1 MNENKDKN
9 NEDRWHGKDN
19 TYTYIILYKTPEE
32 CVWADNIFTTD
43 NENDFNDFLKY
54 LKTERV
60 GNENFYERVTDIR
73 TIISQNNI
81 NYNQLLSK
89 LIKEIK

>member
-1 MNENKDKN
+1 M
-9 NEDRWHGKDN
+9 EDRWDGKEN
-19 TYTYIILYKTPEE
+19 KKTYIILYQTPEE
-32 CVWADNIFTTD
+32 GVWADNIFTTD

-60 GNENFYERVTDIR
+60 GNENFYFRVSNIR
-73 TIISQNNI
+73 TIISQNNV
-81 NYNQLLSK
+81 NYNQLLSR